1 MTIVDFFS
9 AMTSSDEQTNLVI
22 VAFAIAAE
30 LSPEDHSNNIFAEFS
45 VIFPIQ
51 NLNKN
56 YL

>member
-1 MTIVDFFS
+1 MTIVDFFV
-9 AMTSSDEQTNLVI
+9 AMTSSDEHSNLVI

-30 LSPEDHSNNIFAEFS
+30 LSPEDHSNNIFAELS

-51 NLNKN
+51 NLNKD